1 MTISLTNFGVP
12 LGGGAGRGG
21 ILMPKIKNRF
31 RVIVTNFGIPSGS
44 IALTQQVVS
53 VGRPNVN
60 FNPQT
65 LHSYNSVAYYAG
77 KAEWEPITLTVRD
90 DVTNSVS
97 SLVGAQLQK
106 QMNFFDQTVPLAASN
121 YKFGMLIHSLDGGDD
136 TVLEEWVAE
145 GCFLATVNYQTYEY
159 SAADAMTIEMSV
171 RCDNFTLSD
180 GLMPINPTLISGPF
194 VG

>member
-1 MTISLTNFGVP
+1 VP
-12 LGGGAGRGG
+12 LGAGAGRGG

-65 LHSYNSVAYYAG
+65 VHSYNSVAYYAG
-77 KAEWEPITLTVRD
+77 KAEWETITLTVRD
-90 DVTNSVS
+90 DITNSVS
-97 SLVGAQLQK
+97 SLIGAQLQK
-106 QMNFFDQTVPLAASN
+106 QMNFFDQTVPVAASN
-121 YKFGMLIHSLDGGDD
+121 YKFDMLIDTLDGGDD

-145 GCFLATVNYQTYEY
+145 GCFLATCNYETFDY
-159 SAADAMTIEMSV
+159 SAADAMTIEMSI
-171 RCDNFTLSD
+171 RADNYTQTG
-180 GLMPINPTLISGPF
+180 GLMPLNPSLLSGSF
-194 VG
+194 IG